1 MMDAAE
7 TLGKEVGLQ
16 RACKAMEVSR
26 ATLYRRHRHPSRDC
40 QPQRPCSPRA
50 LSREQRQEVKNTLYS
65 DRFSDKAPRE
75 VYATLLDEGQYLCS
89 VRTMY
94 RLLREDQ
101 ASRERR
107 NQLRHPKYKK
117 PELLAS
123 GPNQVWSWDISV
135 PQKRRERWEIW
146 PPAIGLQEQ
155 VANHHRRL
163 RLRAVVV
170 SVMEKAPTR
179 CQVWIKKTNASEPL
193 LNCRKR

>member
-123 GPNQVWSWDISV
+123 GPNQVWSWD
-135 PQKRRERWEIW
+135 
-146 PPAIGLQEQ
+146 
-155 VANHHRRL
+155 
-163 RLRAVVV
+163 
-170 SVMEKAPTR
+170 M
-179 CQVWIKKTNASEPL
+179 
-193 LNCRKR
+193 